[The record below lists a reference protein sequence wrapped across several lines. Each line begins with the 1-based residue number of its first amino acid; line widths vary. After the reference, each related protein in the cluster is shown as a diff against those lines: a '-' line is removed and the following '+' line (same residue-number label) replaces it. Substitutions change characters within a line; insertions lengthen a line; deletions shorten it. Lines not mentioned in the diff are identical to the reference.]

1 MDDIYYMEKEQGMK
15 RPKIYVFVITLFL
28 VGGCE
33 PLLPTLELNELD
45 IIQGAGYDE
54 GKDDLIQSHFVFPIF
69 KGGKEPPTAKTIS
82 GIGDSS
88 KESRQDA
95 SRKTRFQLVS
105 GQIRIILFSKSLS
118 EKGIFPIL
126 DTYNRDP
133 SIGRISQLAI
143 VDGKTKE
150 LLNKPFKEV
159 ENIAIHLQE
168 MVEQN
173 MKSETIPKTDFN
185 TFMYQYYQDG
195 YDPYLPILSVKG
207 DEIIITGLGIMKDD
221 KLVMEVK
228 KADTFIF
235 QSLVD
240 EQKNSFHQA
249 TMSNGDK
256 ISFESIKSKPAYQ
269 MKKNGKDPAF
279 TISINMKVRFLEY
292 SSHAHGSRHLSVE
305 NIEKQLESQLKRDGL
320 RLITQFQKEKVDPLG
335 LGAKY
340 EAHYR
345 EFDSD
350 KWKDLY
356 PNVPV
361 QLNVKVHVIQTGIS
375 E

>member
-1 MDDIYYMEKEQGMK
+1 MK
-15 RPKIYVFVITLFL
+15 RHKIYVFVITLFL
-28 VGGCE
+28 LGGCE
-33 PLLPTLELNELD
+33 PLLPTKELNELD

-54 GKDDLIQSHFVFPIF
+54 GEGDLIQSYFVFPIF

-95 SRKTRFQLVS
+95 SRKTRFHLVS

-150 LLNKPFKEV
+150 VFNKPFKEV
-159 ENIAIHLQE
+159 ENIALHLQE
-168 MVEQN
+168 MVEQSIR
-173 MKSETIPKTDFN
+173 SETIPNIDFN
-185 TFMYQYYQDG
+185 SFMYQYYQDG
-195 YDPYLPILSVKG
+195 YDPYLPIISVKG
-207 DEIIITGLGIMKDD
+207 DEIIISSLGIMKDD
-221 KLVMEVK
+221 KLVMEVS

-235 QSLVD
+235 LSLV
-240 EQKNSFHQA
+240 EKQKNGFHQA
-249 TMSNGDK
+249 TMANGDK
-256 ISFESIKSKPAYQ
+256 ISLESIKSKPAYQ
-269 MKKNGKDPAF
+269 IKMNGKDPTF
-279 TISINMKVRFLEY
+279 TISINMKVRIMEY
-292 SSHAHGSRHLSVE
+292 SSHAHGSRLLSVE

-320 RLITQFQKEKVDPLG
+320 RLITQFQKEMVDPLG

-345 EFDSD
+345 AFDSD
-350 KWKDLY
+350 KWKGIY

-361 QLNVKVHVIQTGIS
+361 QLDVKVHVIQTGIS